1 MADRLTDIEDNIALV
16 LKNIDGTLQS
26 TGYTYKTKTGTVNIY
41 DEMISM
47 AENLDNKMVNYE
59 IEQDFGE
66 DALDYSE
73 GQNAMTNEV
82 IYKIT
87 CKVHNIGDEVNPKRA
102 IIIKMNEVLADLKFA
117 FGNNHTVNKK
127 CNWFIYAGSERE
139 FAANNNIIN
148 AGNLIVKFTCNYSQA
163 LYNTDV
169 HACY

>member
-1 MADRLTDIEDNIALV
+1 MDRLTEIENNIALV
-16 LKNIDGTLQS
+16 LQGIDGTLQS
-26 TGYTYKTKTGTVNIY
+26 TGYTYKTEAGTVNVY
-41 DEMISM
+41 DEMISI
-47 AENLDNKMVNYE
+47 AENVNNKMVNYE

-82 IYKIT
+82 VYRIT
-87 CKVHNIGDEVNPKRA
+87 CKVHNDGTETNPKRA
-102 IIIKMNEVLADLKFA
+102 IISKMNEVLADLKFA

-139 FAANNNIIN
+139 YAENNNIIQ
-148 AGNLIVKFTCNYSQA
+148 AGSLVVRFTCNYSQA
-163 LYNTDV
+163 LYNPDV